1 MTALF
6 IVCKKSLGDFASHM
20 QMTPKWASKTSLY
33 HAFDK
38 SPEAELILP
47 TSERSDIPI
56 GFDRTMSFK

>member
-1 MTALF
+1 
-6 IVCKKSLGDFASHM
+6 
-20 QMTPKWASKTSLY
+20 MTPKWASKTSLY

-38 SPEAELILP
+38 SPEAELILA